1 MSVFAGPCDD
11 VTVVSRLDVRAISLL
26 GTAHLADDVN
36 QSFIPALLPY
46 LILHWNISHAAA
58 ASLVLCQAISSS
70 VVQPAIGHLADR
82 RSMPWLIA
90 VGMVLAGAGVAA
102 LGVLPSMPLLF
113 VAALVSGIGVAA
125 FHPEAARFANYVSG
139 ERKASGMRWFTV
151 GGNLGF
157 AIGPAFATAA
167 LALWGLPARSPPR
180 FPSSSWARSS
190 RSSCAVCAASRRPR
204 AKTRKSLGTD
214 DWRAFFKLSAFV
226 IVRSMAYLGMVAFIP
241 LYVVEV
247 LHGSP
252 AVGGLTDTAFL
263 LAGACGTIAGGP
275 IADRVGRKPVL
286 LWSTGLTAVLV
297 AVLVTLTHDG
307 GPLWVAIAILIVTGF
322 VLVASQ
328 AAFVVLGQ
336 EYLPNRVGLASGVTL
351 GLAVSLGGSLSPALG
366 AIADHHGLA
375 ATLLTISVLALCAT
389 HRRVHAAGRSA
400 AHAAAVGSARP
411 DVTFSAAR
419 GNRSARAP
427 RTSRSRRRSRG

>member
-1 MSVFAGPCDD
+1 MGA
-11 VTVVSRLDVRAISLL
+11 VSRLDVRAISLL

-46 LILHWNISHAAA
+46 LIAHWHISYAAA
-58 ASLVLCQAISSS
+58 GSLVLCQAISSS

-82 RSMPWLIA
+82 VSMPWLIA
-90 VGMVLAGAGVAA
+90 FGMVLAGIGVAA
-102 LGVLPSMPLLF
+102 LGVLPSLPLLY
-113 VAALVSGIGVAA
+113 VAALISGIGVAA

-157 AIGPAFATAA
+157 AFGPAFATAV
-167 LALWGLPARSPPR
+167 LALWGLRGTM
-180 FPSSSWARSS
+180 
-190 RSSCAVCAASRRPR
+190 AASIPVLVMATVVLFELPR
-204 AKTRKSLGTD
+204 LRGFAPKRSKTRKSLGTD
-214 DWRAFFKLSAFV
+214 DWRAFIKLSAFV

-241 LYVVEV
+241 LYVVHV

-252 AVGGLTDTAFL
+252 AAGGLTDTAFL

-286 LWSTGLTAVLV
+286 LWSTGVTVLLV
-297 AVLVTLTHDG
+297 AALVALTHGG
-307 GPLWVAIAILIVTGF
+307 GPLWLAVVMLIVTGF

-351 GLAVSLGGSLSPALG
+351 GLAVSLGGSLSPVLG
-366 AIADHHGLA
+366 AIADRHGLA
-375 ATLLTISVLALCAT
+375 ATLLTISGLALMAT
-389 HRRVHAAGRSA
+389 VFAFTLPGEVRRTQLPSQATV
-400 AHAAAVGSARP
+400 P
-411 DVTFSAAR
+411 T
-419 GNRSARAP
+419 
-427 RTSRSRRRSRG
+427 